1 MGKFLLAAL
10 QQGAGWGI
18 GKPFWPWFWPW
29 LSSASDAPDNGR
41 VITAMQVL
49 MLNSLDRRTVPLL
62 SLAGRQRVRPH
73 HTHTHPNKR
82 PNKHRVQAETGV
94 SHCGWNILQ
103 IILLIG
109 RD

>member
-62 SLAGRQRVRPH
+62 LLAGRQLARPH
-73 HTHTHPNKR
+73 HTHTQTNTGYKR
-82 PNKHRVQAETGV
+82 KPV
-94 SHCGWNILQ
+94 SVIVVGIYCNSYY
-103 IILLIG
+103 
-109 RD
+109 

>member
-18 GKPFWPWFWPW
+18 GKPFWPWFCPW

-49 MLNSLDRRTVPLL
+49 MLNSFDRRTVPLL
-62 SLAGRQRVRPH
+62 LLAGRLTCPASP
-73 HTHTHPNKR
+73 HTH

-103 IILLIG
+103 FILLIG
-109 RD
+109 ID